1 MNIFLKAGL
10 ILALGGGLAYGAEPA
25 AVETK
30 ATNSES
36 VELGDLGT
44 AVITGLAE
52 KKAKDFNTLTFHM
65 DGYWASLLV
74 PPVPAQ
80 GNPWIWRTSFPS
92 YHREVDMALV
102 GKGFHV
108 AHIGVV
114 KMLGSDA
121 SLDVMDKF
129 YELLRRK
136 WSLAEKP
143 ALEGVSRGG
152 LHAYRYAA
160 RHPGRISCIYAD
172 VPVMDLKS
180 WPLRPEAKAA
190 LPLKEAMSYYGFA
203 NEEELKAYREN
214 PVDLLEPIAKAK
226 IPLRHV
232 VSMTDEVVPPEQN
245 TLEAQRRLQALGWDI
260 DVVRV
265 QEGDPK
271 SQGHRF
277 PVPEV
282 EETVAF
288 IIKHSTKPESVH

>member
-1 MNIFLKAGL
+1 MNPYIKTGL
-10 ILALGGGLAYGAEPA
+10 SLALGIVIAHGAEPA
-25 AVETK
+25 GAETK
-30 ATNSES
+30 PIASEL

-44 AVITGLAE
+44 AVITGYAE
-52 KKAKDFNTLTFHM
+52 KKARDFNTLTFKM
-65 DGYWASLLV
+65 DGYESSLLV
-74 PPVPAQ
+74 PHVSAQ

-92 YHREVDMALV
+92 YHREVDLALV

-114 KMLGSDA
+114 KMLGADA
-121 SLDVMDKF
+121 SLDIMDKF

-160 RHPGRISCIYAD
+160 RHPERIACIYAD

-190 LPLKEAMSYYGFA
+190 LPLKEAMSHYGFA
-203 NEEELKAYREN
+203 NEEELKAYRGN

-232 VSMTDEVVPPEQN
+232 VSMNDEVVPPEQN

-271 SQGHRF
+271 SKGHRF